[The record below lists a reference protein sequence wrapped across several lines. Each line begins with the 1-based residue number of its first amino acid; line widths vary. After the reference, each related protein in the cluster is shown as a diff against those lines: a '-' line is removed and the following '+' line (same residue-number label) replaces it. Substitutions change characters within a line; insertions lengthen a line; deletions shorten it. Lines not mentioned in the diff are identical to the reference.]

1 MQNSAEPELG
11 LVRSQFRTLKS
22 LKIQFGHFRMRGSM
36 LNNLINV
43 ILARYDHRT
52 EYRSRIILILMNDDP
67 NLILRLTTQNF

>member
-1 MQNSAEPELG
+1 MQNSPEPELG
-11 LVRSQFRTLKS
+11 LVRSQFKTLD
-22 LKIQFGHFRMRGSM
+22 LKIQFGHFRIRGSM